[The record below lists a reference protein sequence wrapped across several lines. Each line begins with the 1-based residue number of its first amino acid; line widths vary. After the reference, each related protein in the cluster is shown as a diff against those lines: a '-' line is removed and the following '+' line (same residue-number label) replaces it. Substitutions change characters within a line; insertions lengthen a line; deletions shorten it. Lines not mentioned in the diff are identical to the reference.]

1 MSFENGGKAMPENA
15 LDMLL
20 EKCDIYYGDA
30 LISKEDILRQYAK
43 FVTDSLSVQERS
55 ISFALH
61 TGSVCFNIV
70 SVVAISLGVFSYN
83 LNTNDDILAALN
95 IGDMVMFQN
104 ERHRWKGTRTI
115 GGKVYINLEQDGR
128 GRNGKLLRSIP
139 YEQNKHTTERLQR
152 RTGGEYAAE
161 KRIEKIFSH
170 MCTTFLYPMFR

>member
-1 MSFENGGKAMPENA
+1 MPENA

-20 EKCDIYYGDA
+20 EKCDIYYGNA

-115 GGKVYINLEQDGR
+115 GGKVYINLEQD
-128 GRNGKLLRSIP
+128 NFYAQYLTSKTNILSNHI
-139 YEQNKHTTERLQR
+139 TEHLQR
-152 RTGGEYAAE
+152 RTGGEYAAG
-161 KRIEKIFSH
+161 KQIEKIFSH
-170 MCTTFLYPMFR
+170 MCTAFLYPMFR